1 MLVVKLHVHEVSI
14 PSNYCTRYFSN
25 ITSFQSIFHYY
36 KQNFVNFNEKQTFV
50 KLHLYTSVFLGFE
63 GLNFEDGELK
73 GEEGISK
80 RGDDGSDNGTGDEG
94 IDNGTGD
101 EGEVEDVGFVLVEEL
116 R

>member
-1 MLVVKLHVHEVSI
+1 M
-14 PSNYCTRYFSN
+14 
-25 ITSFQSIFHYY
+25 
-36 KQNFVNFNEKQTFV
+36 
-50 KLHLYTSVFLGFE
+50 YTSVFLGFE

-116 R
+116 RWLFVESDCVDGEVNDEALLKEEEFVFE